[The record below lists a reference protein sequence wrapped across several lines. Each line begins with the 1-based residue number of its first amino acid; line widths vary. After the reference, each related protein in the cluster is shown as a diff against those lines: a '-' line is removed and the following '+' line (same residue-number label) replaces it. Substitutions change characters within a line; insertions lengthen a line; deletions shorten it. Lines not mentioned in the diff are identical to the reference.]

1 MSLKLHTII
10 TSTRPGRVGLHV
22 AKWFHEYAVG
32 HGGFDTT
39 LVDIADFNL
48 PIYDEPMHPR
58 LQKYQHAHTKRW
70 AESVKS
76 ADAFAFVTPEYNYGP
91 SPSLVNALNYVYV

>member
-48 PIYDEPMHPR
+48 PIYDEPVHPACKNTSTR
-58 LQKYQHAHTKRW
+58 
-70 AESVKS
+70 
-76 ADAFAFVTPEYNYGP
+76 TP
-91 SPSLVNALNYVYV
+91 NAGRKASTARTPLLS

>member
-48 PIYDEPMHPR
+48 PIYDEPVHPR
-58 LQKYQHAHTKRW
+58 LQKYEYAHT
-70 AESVKS
+70 E
-76 ADAFAFVTPEYNYGP
+76 
-91 SPSLVNALNYVYV
+91 LVPIV

>member
-10 TSTRPGRVGLHV
+10 ASTRPGRVGLHV

-39 LVDIADFNL
+39 LGLHGPDGTASVTLVSQTPIA
-48 PIYDEPMHPR
+48 
-58 LQKYQHAHTKRW
+58 
-70 AESVKS
+70 V
-76 ADAFAFVTPEYNYGP
+76 ADLLND
-91 SPSLVNALNYVYV
+91 NALVLPPH